1 MLQALNG
8 CQKVVTDSGG
18 IQKEAFVLEKPC
30 ITLRETEWV
39 ETVAEGWNRIIDLE
53 KDEIVS
59 VINEFMPIKSPNNI
73 FGQSGVSERII
84 EIIENF

>member
-1 MLQALNG
+1 MG
-8 CQKVVTDSGG
+8 
-18 IQKEAFVLEKPC
+18 
-30 ITLRETEWV
+30 
-39 ETVAEGWNRIIDLE
+39 ETVTEGWNRIIDLE